1 MKSAFL
7 MNAKRASVLM
17 GGASLLAI
25 GLTAAPAFAQDA
37 AQNAQPA
44 ATAPAKDDSTVVVV
58 TGQRAAL
65 RSAQNIKKNADEVVD
80 SIVADDIGKLPDR
93 SVTEALQRVPGVT
106 IDHTMA
112 RNDPE
117 HYSVEGSGV
126 NIRGLTYVRSE
137 LNGRD
142 SFSAN
147 GGRSLNFE
155 DVPPELMA
163 GVDIYK
169 NPSAEQIEGAIGGLV
184 NLRTAKPF
192 DYKGFEAS
200 VSAQGTYGDLN
211 KKGATDPSWS
221 ALVSDRWNTGAGEFG
236 AMLDL
241 AWSKSETR
249 TDAFQVEPYYNR
261 TDIVPGQTVWAPKG
275 AEWRTLNFDRTRFG
289 AYGALQWR
297 PNDDMLHTLTYFKS
311 QYKMAWDENAI
322 FAASAPKNILV
333 KNGVYG
339 PNGEFL
345 SGTISDTADGG
356 IPFNDDTRFAN
367 RDSDTTDIA
376 YNFSWNA
383 SNKWSFKADVQYIR
397 SSTGSFD
404 STVATGVQVPEET
417 LDLTGKTPSI
427 QVDSAYLADPDNYY
441 WAFTQEH
448 FDKSVAHEWAWKADA
463 QYDFDSDWLRDLRFG
478 VRYTDRDATT
488 INSNP
493 SYNWA
498 AVSQTW
504 QVGWDIPTLAY
515 LGDPRFSGGTTLHQF
530 DNFFGGDASVPAI
543 IVPQHSVAADYPDSY
558 AKLHSYYD
566 TLCMEMHTDR
576 STCGLAEWTP
586 ATFSD
591 DPATGGVNEQFEK
604 TYAGYAQ
611 LRFGFTNLKYP
622 IDGNIGVRFIRTDM
636 DANGYQTF
644 TYNPVS
650 VNPGYTLV
658 GSVPTYS
665 GTQIKPQP
673 IVAHNSFTNT
683 LPSLNLRMKVSPQ
696 LQFRFAVSEGL
707 SRPDFTQLQAYTT
720 YSAGANVTTDDTAQ
734 TVTVNSLN
742 NTGTASGNPYLEP
755 TTSLNV
761 DLTAEWY
768 FSTVGS
774 LTAALFHKNLHDV
787 IINNVTQKGFV
798 GDDGQTYEF
807 TTTSP
812 VNGADGTAQ
821 GFEVAYQ
828 QYFDK
833 LPGWLSGIGVQANFT
848 YVESTQKLYDGV
860 NGAYCSLTAGNGAAN
875 LNLNLNG
882 CDTDG
887 RSFGNLPLA
896 YLSRYSYNLALLYD
910 KGPVSARLAY
920 NWRSKYLQGVNVNGT
935 DGTDGYTTDTSSP
948 LYNTAGTTFAW
959 GLPTWADDYGQLDAS
974 AFYKITPKLT
984 FGVEAQNINNAM
996 YKQLMQQHIG
1006 MMTRAW
1012 FVSGPR
1018 YTAQLRYTF

>member
-1 MKSAFL
+1 MKPVSYVCRQ
-7 MNAKRASVLM
+7 RAVTLLS
-17 GGASLLAI
+17 GASLLAI
-25 GLTAAPAFAQDA
+25 GLVAAPALAQTTTT
-37 AQNAQPA
+37 PA
-44 ATAPAKDDSTVVVV
+44 APADNKDNSTVVIV

-65 RSAQNIKKNADEVVD
+65 RSAQALKKNSDEVVD

-93 SVTEALQRVPGVT
+93 SVTEALQRVPGIT
-106 IDHTMA
+106 IDHTMS
-112 RNDPE
+112 RSDPE

-163 GVDIYK
+163 GVDVYK

-192 DYKGFEAS
+192 DYKGFMASAS
-200 VSAQGTYGDLN
+200 VQGTYGELN
-211 KKGATDPSWS
+211 KKGATDPSFS
-221 ALVSDRWNTGAGEFG
+221 ALVSDRWNTSHGEFG

-249 TDAFQVEPYYNR
+249 TDGFQVEPYYNR
-261 TDIVPGQTVWAPKG
+261 TDIVPGQTVWVPKG

-297 PNDDMLHTLTYFKS
+297 PNDSMLHTLTYFKS
-311 QYKMAWDENAI
+311 QYKMDWDENAI
-322 FAASAPKNILV
+322 FAASAPKNIQV
-333 KNGVYG
+333 ANGKYG
-339 PNGEFL
+339 ANGELL
-345 SGTISDTADGG
+345 SGDLSDPTDKG
-356 IPFNDDTRFAN
+356 INFNDDTRFAD

-383 SNKWSFKADVQYIR
+383 SDKWSFKADVQYIR

-404 STVATGVQVPEET
+404 STVATGLLVPEESI
-417 LDLTGKTPSI
+417 DLTGKRPQITT
-427 QVDSAYLADPDNYY
+427 DNAYLADPDNYY

-448 FDKSVAHEWAWKADA
+448 FDKSVAHEWAWRADA
-463 QYDFDSDWLRDLRFG
+463 QYNFDDKVLKDLRFG

-493 SYNWA
+493 SYHWA
-498 AVSQTW
+498 AITQTW
-504 QVGWDIPTLAY
+504 QGDIAGLAY
-515 LGDPRFSGGTTLHQF
+515 LGDPRFAGGATLHNF
-530 DNFFGGDASVPAI
+530 DNFFNGGASVPAVV
-543 IVPQHSVAADYPDSY
+543 VPEQSVAAGYPDSY
-558 AKLHSYYD
+558 AKVHQYY
-566 TLCMEMHTDR
+566 TILCNEKNAQLAAQNLPQNTC
-576 STCGLAEWTP
+576 STWAP

-591 DPATGGVNEQFEK
+591 DPSSGGVNSEHEK
-604 TYAGYAQ
+604 SYAFYTQ
-611 LRFGFTNLKYP
+611 LRFNFEDLKYP
-622 IDGNIGVRFIRTDM
+622 IDGNIGVRFVRTDM
-636 DANGYQTF
+636 DANGYQSF
-644 TYNPVS
+644 TETMPTIGT
-650 VNPGYTLV
+650 GYTLI
-658 GSVPTYS
+658 GTIPTFS
-665 GTQIKPQP
+665 GDQTKPQP
-673 IVAHNSFTNT
+673 ILAHNSFTNT
-683 LPSLNLRMKVSPQ
+683 LPSLNLRMKVSPK
-696 LQFRFAVSEGL
+696 LQFRFAVSDGL
-707 SRPDFTQLQAYTT
+707 ARPDFTQLQAYTT
-720 YSAGANVTTDDTAQ
+720 YSAGANVTTDDAAKTI
-734 TVTVNSLN
+734 TVNNLN
-742 NTGTASGNPYLEP
+742 NTGTASGNPYLKP
-755 TTSLNV
+755 TTSTNI

-768 FSTVGS
+768 FAPTGS
-774 LTAALFHKNLHDV
+774 LTAALFHKNLHNV
-787 IINNVTQKGFV
+787 IINNVFQKPFI
-798 GDDGQTYEF
+798 GDDGQTYQF

-821 GFEVAYQ
+821 GMELAYQ

-833 LPGWLSGIGVQANFT
+833 LPGWFSGLGLQANFT
-848 YVESTQKLYDGV
+848 YVESTQKLYNGV
-860 NGAYCSLTAGNGAAN
+860 TGVYCSATAGNGAAN

-896 YLSRYSYNLALLYD
+896 YLSRYSYNLAILYD
-910 KGPVSARLAY
+910 KGPFSARVAY

-935 DGTDGYTTDTSSP
+935 DGTDGFTTDPNSP
-948 LYNTAGTTFAW
+948 LYGSSSFAW
-959 GLPTWADDYGQLDAS
+959 GLPTWADDYGQLDVS
-974 AFYKITPKLT
+974 GFYKINKRLT
-984 FGVEAQNINNAM
+984 LGVEAQNVNNAM

-1018 YTAQLRYTF
+1018 YTVQLRYTF

>member
-1 MKSAFL
+1 MQTRFHAHATGS
-7 MNAKRASVLM
+7 RAASLLC
-17 GGASLLAI
+17 GASLLAL
-25 GLTAAPAFAQDA
+25 GLMAAPAFAQDA
-37 AQNAQPA
+37 ATP
-44 ATAPAKDDSTVVVV
+44 PAKNDASTVVVV

-65 RSAQNIKKNADEVVD
+65 RSAQNIKKNSDEVVD

-93 SVTEALQRVPGVT
+93 SVTEALQRVPGIT
-106 IDHTMA
+106 IDHTMS
-112 RNDPE
+112 RSDPE

-163 GVDIYK
+163 GVDVYK

-184 NLRTAKPF
+184 NLRTARPF

-200 VSAQGTYGDLN
+200 VSAQGTYGELN

-221 ALVSDRWNTGAGEFG
+221 ALVSDRWNTGIGEFG

-261 TDIVPGQTVWAPKG
+261 ADVEPGQTVWIPKG

-297 PNDDMLHTLTYFKS
+297 PNDSMLNTLTYFKS

-322 FAASAPKNILV
+322 FAASTPKNIQV
-333 KNGVYG
+333 ANGVYG
-339 PNGEFL
+339 QNGELL
-345 SGTISDTADGG
+345 SGDLSDPTDGG
-356 IPFNDDTRFAN
+356 INFNDDTRFAD

-383 SNKWSFKADVQYIR
+383 SDKWSFKADAQYIR

-404 STVATGVQVPEET
+404 STVATGLLVPEESI
-417 LDLTGKTPSI
+417 DLTGKTPKI
-427 QVDSAYLADPDNYY
+427 TTDNAYLADADNYY

-448 FDKSVAHEWAWKADA
+448 FDKSVAHEWAWKGDA
-463 QYDFDSDWLRDLRFG
+463 EYHFDSDWLRDLSFG
-478 VRYTDRDATT
+478 ARYTDRDATT

-493 SYNWA
+493 SYHWA
-498 AVSQTW
+498 AITQTW
-504 QVGWDIPTLAY
+504 QGEISGLAY
-515 LGDPRFSGGTTLHQF
+515 LGDPRFAGGATLHNF
-530 DNFFGGDASVPAI
+530 DNFFNGDASVPAVV
-543 IVPQHSVAADYPDSY
+543 VPEQSVAAGYPDSY
-558 AKLHSYYD
+558 AKIHDYY
-566 TLCMEMHTDR
+566 TVLCNEKNAQLAAAGEAQNTC
-576 STCGLAEWTP
+576 STWAP

-591 DPATGGVNEQFEK
+591 DPSTGGVNSEHEK
-604 TYAGYAQ
+604 SYAFYTQ

-622 IDGNIGVRFIRTDM
+622 IDGNIGVRYVRTDM
-636 DANGYQTF
+636 DANGYQSF
-644 TYNPVS
+644 TETMPNVGS
-650 VNPGYTLV
+650 GYTLI
-658 GSVPTYS
+658 GTIPTFS
-665 GTQIKPQP
+665 GDQIKPQP

-683 LPSLNLRMKVSPQ
+683 LPSLNLRMKVSPA
-696 LQFRFAVSEGL
+696 LQFRFAVSEGMA
-707 SRPDFTQLQAYTT
+707 RPDFSQLQAYTT

-742 NTGTASGNPYLEP
+742 NTGSASGNPYLEP

-768 FSTVGS
+768 FSPVGS

-812 VNGADGTAQ
+812 VNGASGTAQ
-821 GFEVAYQ
+821 GLEIAYQ

-833 LPGWLSGIGVQANFT
+833 LPGWLSGLGVQANFT

-860 NGAYCSLTAGNGAAN
+860 SGPYCSATAGNGAAN

-935 DGTDGYTTDTSSP
+935 DGTDGFTTDPSSP
-948 LYNTAGTTFAW
+948 LYGAGGFAW